1 MLENG
6 THATIAEIAAAEKIN
21 ESLYGAF
28 EVKHLF
34 HSILHF
40 LHPSFF
46 VQLGIPFLRPD
57 PQYCKASAR
66 RSCQGWPSFQPCGT
80 HRPCQATP

>member
-1 MLENG
+1 MVKAIARAFSRLDLLEQG

-46 VQLGIPFLRPD
+46 GREQTGGRDRIRTLSTVLISTLMI
-57 PQYCKASAR
+57 SM
-66 RSCQGWPSFQPCGT
+66 T
-80 HRPCQATP
+80 